1 MDTDILFYILHAL
14 NRIKFLEAAFHV
26 HELREFY
33 DIVIIGAGPAG
44 LNAGMHIINA
54 GFDKNVLL
62 VDKTTPW
69 DHPIPCAEG
78 VGKLGFEGSVTVR
91 KSWIRQEIMYARFHA
106 PDGTVI
112 SYKDNNGGYIIN
124 RALMQ
129 KEMASQLESSGIQC
143 LFNHKVLHV
152 QPPAKDLRTVVFEN
166 GQKCTARVIVDA
178 SGPLCCFGKEEKIN
192 SKPGDLEPSYFAWV
206 ENIDIEQNHIHIF
219 AGKELAP
226 GGYAWVFPRGKNAAN
241 IGIVLGKHSVT
252 HANLRVLLNNFLSR
266 NFPSVKIV
274 QRFAGSIPC
283 GFKKVPIAI
292 PGFIKTGDAANTVNP
307 ISRAGISE
315 ALLCGGLAGDSALKM
330 VGTETNRQLLSICNE
345 YQKEWFK
352 RRGNRHFKLARV
364 KNSLLAVPDEDYN
377 NGTRLL
383 SSIPREELTMSK
395 IFRAS
400 LGRFPRL
407 VWALRHLM

>member
-1 MDTDILFYILHAL
+1 M
-14 NRIKFLEAAFHV
+14 

-33 DIVIIGAGPAG
+33 DIIIIGAGPAG
-44 LNAGMHIINA
+44 LNAGMRLINA
-54 GFDKNVLL
+54 GLGSKTVLL
-62 VDKTTPW
+62 VDKTIPW

-78 VGKLGFEGSVTVR
+78 VGKRGFEGSVVIR

-112 SYKDNNGGYIIN
+112 TYKDKYGGYIIN

-129 KEMASQLESSGIQC
+129 KDMAAQLESSGIQC
-143 LFNHKVLHV
+143 LFNRKVSTI
-152 QPPAKDLRTVVFEN
+152 QPPVRGIRTVVFEN
-166 GQKCTARVIVDA
+166 GQKCKTRVIIDA
-178 SGPLCCFGKEEKIN
+178 SGPVCGFGKEEKIN
-192 SKPGDLEPSYFAWV
+192 SKPADLEPSYFAWV
-206 ENIDIEQNHIHIF
+206 ENINTEQDHIHIY
-219 AGKELAP
+219 AGNELAP
-226 GGYAWVFPRGKNAAN
+226 GGYAWVFPRGENAAN
-241 IGIVLGKHSVT
+241 IGIVLGRHALT
-252 HANLRVLLNNFLSR
+252 HTNLRSLLQTFLSR
-266 NFPSVKIV
+266 HYPAVKIV
-274 QRFAGSIPC
+274 RFFAGAIPC

-315 ALLCGGLAGDSALKM
+315 ALLCGGLAGDAALRM
-330 VGTETNRQLLSICNE
+330 LETETNRQLLSICND
-345 YQKEWFK
+345 YQSEWFK
-352 RRGNRHFKLARV
+352 NRGNRHYKLARV

-377 NGTRLL
+377 NGTQLL

>member
-1 MDTDILFYILHAL
+1 
-14 NRIKFLEAAFHV
+14 V

-33 DIVIIGAGPAG
+33 DIIIIGAGPAG
-44 LNAGMHIINA
+44 LNAGMHIIKA
-54 GFDKNVLL
+54 GFDKSVLL

-69 DHPIPCAEG
+69 DHPIACAEG
-78 VGKLGFEGSVTVR
+78 VGKLGFEESVTIR
-91 KSWIRQEIMYARFHA
+91 KSWIRQEIKYARFHA

-112 SYKDNNGGYIIN
+112 SYKDKNGGYIIN

-143 LFNHKVLHV
+143 LFNRKVSNI
-152 QPPAKDLRTVVFEN
+152 QPPFRGFRTVVFEN
-166 GQKCTARVIVDA
+166 GQKCTARVIIDA
-178 SGPLCCFGKEEKIN
+178 SGPLCCFGREEKIN
-192 SKPGDLEPSYFAWV
+192 CKPGDLEPSYFALV
-206 ENIDIEQNHIHIF
+206 ENIDIEQDYIHIY

-226 GGYAWVFPRGKNAAN
+226 GGYAWVFPRGENAAN
-241 IGIVLGKHSVT
+241 IGIVLGRHAIT
-252 HANLRVLLNNFLSR
+252 HANLRELLHTFLSR
-266 NFPSVKIV
+266 HYPSVKIV
-274 QRFAGSIPC
+274 HRFAGAIPC
-283 GFKKVPIAI
+283 AFKKVPIAI

-315 ALLCGGLAGDSALKM
+315 ALLCGGLAGDAALKM

-345 YQKEWFK
+345 YQNEWFK
-352 RRGNRHFKLARV
+352 RRGNRHIKLAKV

-383 SSIPREELTMSK
+383 SSIPSEELTMSK
-395 IFRAS
+395 IFTAS

>member
-1 MDTDILFYILHAL
+1 M
-14 NRIKFLEAAFHV
+14 
-26 HELREFY
+26 HELKELY
-33 DIVIIGAGPAG
+33 DIIIIGAGPAG
-44 LNAGMHIINA
+44 LNAGMHITKA
-54 GFDKNVLL
+54 WFGGNVLL

-78 VGKLGFEGSVTVR
+78 VGKLGFEGSVSV
-91 KSWIRQEIMYARFHA
+91 KPEWIRQEIRYARFHA
-106 PDGTVI
+106 PDGSTI
-112 SYKDNNGGYIIN
+112 SYKDDNGGYIIN

-129 KEMASQLESSGIQC
+129 KEMATQLQSSGIQC
-143 LFNHKVLHV
+143 LFNRKVLRV
-152 QPPAKDLRTVVFEN
+152 TPPVRGNRTVIFQDGN
-166 GQKCTARVIVDA
+166 KCTARIVIDA
-178 SGPLCCFGKEEKIN
+178 SGPLCGFGKEEKIN
-192 SKPGDLEPSYFAWV
+192 FKPGDLEPSYFAWV
-206 ENIDIEQNHIHIF
+206 ENINIEQDHIHIY

-226 GGYAWVFPRGKNAAN
+226 GGYAWVFPRGENAAN
-241 IGIVLGKHSVT
+241 IGIVLGKHAIT
-252 HANLRVLLNNFLSR
+252 HANLRELLNSFLSR
-266 NFPSVKIV
+266 HYPSVKVI
-274 QRFAGSIPC
+274 QRFAGAIPC

-315 ALLCGGLAGDSALKM
+315 ALLSGALAGDTALKM
-330 VGTETNRQLLSICNE
+330 AGTDTDKKLISICNE
-345 YQKEWFK
+345 YQNEWFK

-364 KNSLLAVPDEDYN
+364 KNSLLAIPDEDYN
-377 NGTRLL
+377 HGTRLL